1 MNIPLLDLKSQ
12 FRELKSEIMPVIEEV
27 CDSQMF
33 ILGDKVSHFEEIA
46 AAYCKSSHALAVSS
60 GSDALLISLMAEGIG
75 NGDEVITTPY
85 TFFATAG
92 AIHRVGAKCVF
103 VDIDPN
109 SYNIN
114 PALIE
119 AAITPNTRAIIP
131 VHLYGQCANMDAIMK
146 IAKAHNLIVI
156 EDAAQAIGA
165 ECNGKTA
172 CSIGD
177 YGCTSFFPSKNL
189 GAFGDAGLITTNDD
203 AKANIVT
210 YLRNHG
216 MNPKYYHKYVGGNFR
231 MDALQAAIL
240 TVKIKYLDKWTSQ
253 RQQNA
258 ALYDSLFEN
267 AANIVTPQ
275 IAPWTTRH
283 VRNQYIIRIK
293 DGLRDKVWNGLKESG
308 IGCDVYYPVPLHL
321 QECFRYLG
329 YSKGD
334 FPESEQA
341 ALETLAIPI
350 YPGMTEEQISLV
362 ADKVKSLA

>member
-12 FRELKSEIMPVIEEV
+12 FRELKSEIMPVMEEI

-33 ILGDKVSHFEEIA
+33 ILGENVSRFEASA
-46 AAYCKSSHALAVSS
+46 AAYCKTRHALAVSS
-60 GSDALLISLMAEGIG
+60 GSDALLMALMAEGIG

-103 VDIDPN
+103 VDIEPDTF
-109 SYNIN
+109 NIN

-119 AAITPNTRAIIP
+119 AAITPKTRAIIP
-131 VHLYGQCANMDAIMK
+131 VHLYGQCADMDAIMK
-146 IAKAHNLIVI
+146 IAKARSLIVI

-165 ECNGKTA
+165 ECNGRTA

-189 GAFGDAGLITTNDD
+189 GAFGDAGLITANDD
-203 AKANIVT
+203 EKANIAT

-216 MNPKYYHKYVGGNFR
+216 MNPKYHHKYVGGNFR
-231 MDALQAAIL
+231 MDALQAAVL
-240 TVKIKYLDKWTSQ
+240 NVKIKYLDGWTAQ
-253 RQQNA
+253 RQRNA
-258 ALYDSLFEN
+258 ALYDKLFADDER
-267 AANIVTPQ
+267 IVAPK
-275 IAPWTTRH
+275 IAPWCTRH
-283 VRNQYIIRIK
+283 VRNQYVIRIK
-293 DGLRDKVWNGLKESG
+293 DGGRDKVWEGLKAAG

-334 FPESEQA
+334 FPESELA

-350 YPGMTEEQISLV
+350 YPGLSEEQIAYV
-362 ADKVKSLA
+362 AETVKSLA

>member
-12 FRELKSEIMPVIEEV
+12 FRELKSEIMPVIEEI

-33 ILGDKVSHFEEIA
+33 ILGENVSRFEASA
-46 AAYCKSSHALAVSS
+46 AAYCKSKHALAVSS
-60 GSDALLISLMAEGIG
+60 GSDALLIALMAEGIG

-103 VDIDPN
+103 VDIEPDTF
-109 SYNIN
+109 NIN

-119 AAITPNTRAIIP
+119 AAITPKTRAIIP
-131 VHLYGQCANMDAIMK
+131 VHLYGQCADMDAIMK

-165 ECNGKTA
+165 ECNGRTA

-189 GAFGDAGLITTNDD
+189 GAFGDAGLITANDD
-203 AKANIVT
+203 EKANIAT

-216 MNPKYYHKYVGGNFR
+216 MNPKYHHKYVGGNFR

-240 TVKIKYLDKWTSQ
+240 SVKIKYLDGWTAQ

-258 ALYDSLFEN
+258 ALYDKLF
-267 AANIVTPQ
+267 ADADHIVTPK
-275 IAPWTTRH
+275 IAPWCTRH

-293 DGLRDKVWNGLKESG
+293 DGRRDKVWEGLKAAG

-334 FPESEQA
+334 FPESELA
-341 ALETLAIPI
+341 AFETLAIPI
-350 YPGMTEEQISLV
+350 YPGLSEEQIEHV
-362 ADKVKSLA
+362 AETVKALA

>member
-33 ILGDKVSHFEEIA
+33 ILGEKVSKFEESA
-46 AAYCKSSHALAVSS
+46 AAYCKAKHALAVSS

-75 NGDEVITTPY
+75 QGDEVITTPY

-103 VDIDPN
+103 VDIDPT
-109 SYNIN
+109 SFNIN

-119 AAITPNTRAIIP
+119 AAITPRTRAIIP
-131 VHLYGQCANMDAIMK
+131 VHLYGQCADMDAIMK
-146 IAKAHNLIVI
+146 IAKAHSLVVI

-189 GAFGDAGLITTNDD
+189 GAFGDAGLVTTNDD
-203 AKANIVT
+203 SKANVAT
-210 YLRNHG
+210 YMRNHG

-240 TVKIKYLDKWTSQ
+240 NIKIKYLDGWTAQ
-253 RQQNA
+253 RQSNA
-258 ALYDSLFEN
+258 ALYDALFADVSGIE
-267 AANIVTPQ
+267 TPKV
-275 IAPWTTRH
+275 AKWCTRH
-283 VRNQYIIRIK
+283 VRNQYVIRVK
-293 DGLRDKVWNGLKESG
+293 DGKRDNVWNGLKAAN

-321 QECFRYLG
+321 QECFAYLG
-329 YSKGD
+329 YAKGA
-334 FPESEQA
+334 FPESERA

-350 YPGMTEEQISLV
+350 YPGLTEEQINHVVATVKALV
-362 ADKVKSLA
+362 

>member
-12 FRELKSEIMPVIEEV
+12 FRELKSEIMPVIEEI

-33 ILGDKVSHFEEIA
+33 ILGENVSRFEASA
-46 AAYCKSSHALAVSS
+46 AAYCKTRHALAVSS
-60 GSDALLISLMAEGIG
+60 GSDALLMALMAEGIG
-75 NGDEVITTPY
+75 HGDEVITTPY

-103 VDIDPN
+103 VDIEPGTF
-109 SYNIN
+109 NIN

-119 AAITPNTRAIIP
+119 AAITPKTRAIIP
-131 VHLYGQCANMDAIMK
+131 VHLYGQCADMDAIMK
-146 IAKAHNLIVI
+146 IAKAHDLIVI

-165 ECNGKTA
+165 ECNGRTA

-189 GAFGDAGLITTNDD
+189 GAFGDAGLITANDD
-203 AKANIVT
+203 EKASIAT

-216 MNPKYYHKYVGGNFR
+216 MNPKYHHKYVGGNFR

-240 TVKIKYLDKWTSQ
+240 NVKIKYLDGWTAQ
-253 RQQNA
+253 RQRNA
-258 ALYDSLFEN
+258 ALYDKLF
-267 AANIVTPQ
+267 AGVDCVATPK
-275 IAPWTTRH
+275 IAPWCTRH
-283 VRNQYIIRIK
+283 VRNQYIIRITNGK
-293 DGLRDKVWNGLKESG
+293 RDAVWEGLKAAG

-334 FPESEQA
+334 FPESELA
-341 ALETLAIPI
+341 ASETLAIPI
-350 YPGMTEEQISLV
+350 YPGLSEEQIIHV
-362 ADKVKSLA
+362 VETVKTLA

>member
-12 FRELKSEIMPVIEEV
+12 FRELKQEIMPVIESV

-33 ILGDKVSHFEEIA
+33 ILGEHVTRFEASA
-46 AAYCKSSHALAVSS
+46 AEYCGTRHALAVSS
-60 GSDALLISLMAEGIG
+60 GSDALLMALMAEGIG
-75 NGDEVITTPY
+75 YGDEVITTPY
-85 TFFATAG
+85 TFFGTAG
-92 AIHRVGAKCVF
+92 AIHRVGAKSVF
-103 VDIDPN
+103 VDIDRD
-109 SYNIN
+109 SFNIN

-119 AAITPNTRAIIP
+119 AAITPRTRAIMP
-131 VHLYGQCANMDAIMK
+131 VHLYGQCADMDSIMK

-165 ECNGKTA
+165 ECNGKKA

-189 GAFGDAGLITTNDD
+189 GAFGDAGLVTANDD
-203 AKANIVT
+203 TKANILT

-240 TVKIKYLDKWTSQ
+240 DIKIKYLDGWTAQ
-253 RQQNA
+253 RQKNA
-258 ALYDSLFEN
+258 ELYDRLF
-267 AANIVTPQ
+267 ADSDAIVTPH
-275 IAPWTTRH
+275 IMPWCTRH

-293 DGLRDKVWNGLKESG
+293 GGLRDKVWEGLKAAG

-321 QECFRYLG
+321 QECFRCLG
-329 YSKGD
+329 YAKGD
-334 FPESEQA
+334 FPESELA
-341 ALETLAIPI
+341 AAETLAIPI
-350 YPGMTEEQISLV
+350 YPGLTEEQIVHVAKTIESLV
-362 ADKVKSLA
+362 